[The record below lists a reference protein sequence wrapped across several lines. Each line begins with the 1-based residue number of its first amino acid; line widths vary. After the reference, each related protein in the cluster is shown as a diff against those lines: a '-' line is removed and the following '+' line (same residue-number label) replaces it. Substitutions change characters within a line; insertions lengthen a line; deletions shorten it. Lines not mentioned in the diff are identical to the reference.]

1 MAYWVSRMAYR
12 IQKKIRSFFSPIL
25 HTPYPI
31 HARERGFTLVETLV
45 AVTLLTIAIV
55 APMTLTT
62 MSFSAA
68 YYAREQITAF
78 HLAQEGIEAIRHIRD
93 GNILRI
99 ALNASPAPLSLM
111 EGVSSTNGA
120 PFTVDALNDN
130 TALCQNPCQP
140 LRLSNGLYGYGS
152 GEQTQFVRTV
162 SVRPVASNSDE
173 FTVEVTVTWQTA
185 TRREHSVTI
194 FENMYSWVQTGS
206 AAQ

>member
-1 MAYWVSRMAYR
+1 M
-12 IQKKIRSFFSPIL
+12 KRSLQFTVNSLRRRLQSLFSVNRKRS
-25 HTPYPI
+25 TVDSS
-31 HARERGFTLVETLV
+31 AGFTLVETLV

-93 GNILRI
+93 GNILRL
-99 ALNASPAPLSLM
+99 ALNSQPTPLNLM
-111 EGVSSTNGA
+111 EGVSAVNGT

-130 TALCQNPCQP
+130 TALCQNPCQM

-152 GEQTQFVRTV
+152 GEPTQFARTV
-162 SVRPVASNSDE
+162 RVRPAANNSDE
-173 FTVEVTVTWQTA
+173 FTVDVTVTWQTA
-185 TRREHSVTI
+185 TRREQSVRI
-194 FENMYSWVQTGS
+194 SENMYSWVQAGS
-206 AAQ
+206 AEQ